1 MIFEIKEDKAIKLKA
16 KEFKHE
22 FEMHQFIDNNLF
34 ELFGIRFITN
44 EHRTKIH
51 GRIETLGLDNRNRPV
66 VIEYKKNIERGQL
79 VQANKY
85 LRWIQQ
91 NPADFELLVRKKLK
105 IDDEIDFYNP
115 KIICVAKEYDI
126 DDKELEFSLKIEAEL
141 WKYQYYE
148 NGIFIIE
155 REAEAESGHNFKVSK
170 KTVKI
175 DKIEIVT
182 KQDFQDGSIKPIE
195 KRLKESS
202 EDIRDLYYKLNDK
215 ILSLNSQINQYTSQE
230 YFGYR
235 CDTSYRFIEL
245 NILKN
250 SISLLLRTKDN
261 FMKDP
266 KNLTEKVTG
275 FGRLDRKT
283 SIDPSKI
290 NSEYSLDDFMDLIIQ
305 SIEALD
311 PPRL

>member
-1 MIFEIKEDKAIKLKA
+1 MIFEIKEDKAIRLNA

-22 FEMHQFIDNNLF
+22 FDLHQFIDNNLF

-44 EHRTKIH
+44 EHLTKIH
-51 GRIETLGLDNRNRPV
+51 GRIETLGLDNRNRPI

-79 VQANKY
+79 VQANRY
-85 LRWIQQ
+85 LSWIQR
-91 NPADFELLVRKKLK
+91 NPADFELLVRKELK
-105 IDDEIDFYNP
+105 IDDKINFDNP

-126 DDKELEFSLKIEAEL
+126 DDKELAYQLKIEVEL

-155 REAEAESGHNFKVSK
+155 READAEHNNMVPKKSFK
-170 KTVKI
+170 T
-175 DKIEIVT
+175 DKVENLT
-182 KQDFQDGSIKPIE
+182 KPEFKDGSIYPIE

-202 EDIRDLYYKLNDK
+202 ENIRDLYYNLNDK
-215 ILSLNSQINQYTSQE
+215 ILSFNSQINPYTSKE

-235 CDTSYRFIEL
+235 RDTSYRFMEL

>member
-1 MIFEIKEDKAIKLKA
+1 MIFEIKEDKAIRLNA

-79 VQANKY
+79 VQANRY
-85 LRWIQQ
+85 LSWIQR
-91 NPADFELLVRKKLK
+91 NPADFELLVRKELK
-105 IDDEIDFYNP
+105 IDDKINFDNP
-115 KIICVAKEYDI
+115 KIICVAKEFDI
-126 DDKELEFSLKIEAEL
+126 DDKELAYQLKIEVEL

-148 NGIFIIE
+148 NGIIIIE
-155 REAEAESGHNFKVSK
+155 READADAEHSNKVSRK
-170 KTVKI
+170 SFKT
-175 DKIEIVT
+175 DKVENLA
-182 KQDFQDGSIKPIE
+182 KPEFKDGSIYPIE

-202 EDIRDLYYKLNDK
+202 EDIRDLYNKLNDK
-215 ILSLNSQINQYTSQE
+215 IKSFNSQIIPYTSKE

-235 CDTSYRFIEL
+235 RGKSLKFMEL

-261 FMKDP
+261 SMKDP
-266 KNLTEKVTG
+266 KNLTEKETK
-275 FGRLDRKT
+275 FGHLNRKT
-283 SIDPSKI
+283 SIDPRKI
-290 NSEYSLDDFMDLIIQ
+290 NSEYSVDDFMDLIIQ
-305 SIEALD
+305 SIEALK
-311 PPRL
+311 